1 MSYQKFAYLYDRL
14 MDDVPYDKW
23 VELLLAAKQEYQIEG
38 SNLLDLACGT
48 GELSVRLAEK
58 GFAVTGADISSDM
71 LSVAQN
77 KAAEQGLSVFFM
89 EQDMSQL
96 EDLPLFNIIG
106 IFCDSLNY
114 LQTEE
119 QVVKTFKGVYEYLEE
134 GGLFLFDVHSL
145 YKMNHLFKN
154 QTYALNDEDVSLIW
168 LCYEGEYP
176 DSVEH
181 DLSFFQLDE
190 ASQKYDRY
198 DELHFQRT
206 FSVEQ
211 YSSWLKSAGFSI
223 VKIAAD
229 FNDGEIKQDAER
241 IFFYC
246 KK

>member
-23 VELLLAAKQEYQIEG
+23 VELLLAAKQEFQIEG

-48 GELSVRLAEK
+48 GELSVRFAEK

-119 QVVKTFKGVYEYLEE
+119 KVVNTFKGVYEYLEE

-168 LCYEGEYP
+168 LCYEGEYL

-223 VKIAAD
+223 LKITAD

>member
-23 VELLLAAKQEYQIEG
+23 VELLLAAKQEFQIEG

-119 QVVKTFKGVYEYLEE
+119 QVVNTFKGVYEYLEE

-211 YSSWLKSAGFSI
+211 YSSWLKNAGFSI
-223 VKIAAD
+223 LKITAD

>member
-23 VELLLAAKQEYQIEG
+23 VELLLAAKQEFQIEG

-119 QVVKTFKGVYEYLEE
+119 QVVNTFKGVYEYLEE

-223 VKIAAD
+223 LKITAD

>member
-48 GELSVRLAEK
+48 GELSVRLSEK

-89 EQDMSQL
+89 EQDMSEL
-96 EDLPLFNIIG
+96 EELPLFDIIG

-119 QVVKTFKGVYEYLEE
+119 QVVNTFKGVYEYLEE
-134 GGLFLFDVHSL
+134 GGIFLFDVHSL

-176 DSVEH
+176 NSVEH

-223 VKIAAD
+223 LKITAD
-229 FNDGEIKQDAER
+229 FNDGEIEQDAER

>member
-23 VELLLAAKQEYQIEG
+23 VEILIAAKEEYQIEG
-38 SNLLDLACGT
+38 SKLLDLACGT

-58 GFAVTGADISSDM
+58 GFTVTGADLSSDM

-89 EQDMSQL
+89 EQDMSEL
-96 EDLPLFNIIG
+96 EDLPLFDIIG

-119 QVVKTFKGVYEYLEE
+119 QVVNTFKGVYEHLDE

-206 FSVEQ
+206 YSVEQ
-211 YSSWLKSAGFSI
+211 YSSWLINAGFSI
-223 VKIAAD
+223 LKVTAE
-229 FNDGEIKQDAER
+229 FHDGELGEDAER

-246 KK
+246 RK

>member
-223 VKIAAD
+223 VKISAD